1 MSLGGTL
8 KSVAGAFGSGL
19 NIGSGKFK
27 AALGGAGIGATL
39 GMGAVGAAIGAGT
52 SAFVPDSVVDP
63 MTGAAV
69 GGAIGAAA
77 LPAAGLTIGAVG
89 TVGVGAAKIVPGMAM
104 GAMKGAAAASPYVAG
119 IGVKAAEDVASRV
132 WGIGSRLIN
141 WDENADAFGKV
152 KFTGPISGIKS
163 GWNSGR
169 AFTKEFSRAE
179 GFGNKLKAFAKNP
192 IENSRAAISKS
203 GKAAGGTIINGKTLI
218 GGTALI
224 EGAKKAW
231 NTVETAKMGQM
242 TGVTTMT
249 PQIPS
254 YADNAGATGD
264 LVFAL
269 NANRRG

>member
-1 MSLGGTL
+1 MSVGGTL
-8 KSVAGAFGSGL
+8 KSIGGAFGSGL
-19 NIGSGKFK
+19 NIGTGKFTL
-27 AALGGAGIGATL
+27 AGAGIGATL

-52 SAFVPDSVVDP
+52 SAIASDGTVDP

-69 GGAIGAAA
+69 GGAVGAAA
-77 LPAAGLTIGAVG
+77 LPAAGLAVGTIG
-89 TVGVGAAKIVPGMAM
+89 TVGVAAAKMVPGMAM
-104 GAMKGAAAASPYVAG
+104 GATKGAIASTPYVAG
-119 IGVKAAEDVASRV
+119 VGVMAAENVASKV
-132 WGIGSRLIN
+132 WGIGSKLIN
-141 WDENADAFGKV
+141 WNENAEAFDKV
-152 KFTGPISGIKS
+152 KFTGPITGAKS
-163 GWNSGR
+163 GWSSGR
-169 AFTKEFSRAE
+169 AFTRELSNAQ
-179 GFGNKLKAFAKNP
+179 GFKNKAKAFMKNP

-203 GKAAGGTIINGKTLI
+203 GKAAGGTILNGKMLI
-218 GGTALI
+218 GATAAI

-242 TGVTTMT
+242 TGATTMT

>member
-1 MSLGGTL
+1 MSLGGAL
-8 KSVAGAFGSGL
+8 KSIGGAFGSGL
-19 NIGSGKFK
+19 NVGTGKFK
-27 AALGGAGIGATL
+27 LALGGAGIGATL
-39 GMGAVGAAIGAGT
+39 GMGAIGAAVGAGT
-52 SAFVPDSVVDP
+52 SAFVPDSAVDP

-69 GGAIGAAA
+69 GGAVGAAA
-77 LPAAGLTIGAVG
+77 LPAAGLAVGAVG
-89 TVGVGAAKIVPGMAM
+89 TAAAAPFMVPGMAM

-119 IGVKAAEDVASRV
+119 MGVKAAENVASKI
-132 WGIGSRLIN
+132 WGVGSRLVN
-141 WDENADAFGKV
+141 WDENADAFSKV
-152 KFTGPISGIKS
+152 KFTGPISGVKS

-203 GKAAGGTIINGKTLI
+203 GKAAGGIGLNAGVLI

-224 EGAKKAW
+224 EGTKKAW
-231 NTVETAKMGQM
+231 NTLETAKMGQM